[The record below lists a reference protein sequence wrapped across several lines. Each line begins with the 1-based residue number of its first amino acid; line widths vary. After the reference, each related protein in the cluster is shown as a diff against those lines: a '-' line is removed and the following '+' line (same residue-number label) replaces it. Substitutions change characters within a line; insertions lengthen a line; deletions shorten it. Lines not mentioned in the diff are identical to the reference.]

1 MQCQNHLRERVEPS
15 GWLYSWDS
23 DGWAIRPLTPSRSG
37 KLQFLEDDLKRNRG
51 LYIVLLSALLLFQ
64 PAMIQAAP
72 KTLDIYFIDVEG
84 GAATLIVTPSGE
96 SLLID
101 SGFPGERDA
110 GRIARVAIEV
120 AGLKQIDHYITTHW
134 HQDHVGGIPRLSQ
147 LIPVHHYYDH
157 GLPAKLPSDIK
168 PETIEAYKQTVQGK
182 SEILKPGDHIHLQS
196 MSKNLS
202 PLKILVLAA
211 NGIVLDEQPGAPQI
225 KACGPNFEPL
235 PEDKTD
241 NANSIGILLSFGRFK
256 FFDGGDLTWNVEN
269 RLACPKNLA
278 GAVDVYQVDH
288 HGVDNSNNP
297 ALVNALNPRVAIINN
312 GPRKGGEPRSYA
324 TLKGVKDIQ
333 AIYQIHRNLRTTEK
347 DNSPS
352 GFVANDEEACHGE
365 FIKLSVDSD
374 GKSYNVS
381 IPSKQI
387 SLRYRT
393 R

>member
-1 MQCQNHLRERVEPS
+1 M
-15 GWLYSWDS
+15 
-23 DGWAIRPLTPSRSG
+23 
-37 KLQFLEDDLKRNRG
+37 KRNSRVC
-51 LYIVLLSALLLFQ
+51 LVFLAALFLFR
-64 PAMIQAAP
+64 PATIQAAP

-110 GRIARVAIEV
+110 GRIAHVAIAV

-147 LIPVHHYYDH
+147 LIPVQHYYDH
-157 GLPAKLPSDIK
+157 GLPVMLPPDIK
-168 PETIEAYKQTVQGK
+168 PETIDAYKQTVRGK
-182 SEILKPGDHIHLQS
+182 SVALKPGDYIKLQPS
-196 MSKNLS
+196 SKS
-202 PLKILVLAA
+202 SAPLKILVLAA
-211 NGIVLDEQPGAPQI
+211 NGIVLGEQPGAPQI
-225 KACGPNFEPL
+225 KACGPNFEAQ

-278 GAVDVYQVDH
+278 GAVDVYQSDH

-297 ALVNALNPRVAIINN
+297 ALVNALKPRVAIINN
-312 GPRKGGEPRSYA
+312 GPRKGGEARTFT
-324 TLKGVKDIQ
+324 TLKSVKEIQ
-333 AIYQIHRNLRTTEK
+333 GIYQVHRNVRTTEK
-347 DNSPS
+347 DNAPS
-352 GFVANDEEACHGE
+352 DFVANDEEACRGE
-365 FIKLSVDSD
+365 FIKLSVESD

-387 SLRYRT
+387 SRSYRT